1 MDKNLN
7 GNRRSLVIAAASAGI
22 GLGGFHVASKAQSF
36 PVSGKPIRIVLPVPP
51 SILDTTL
58 RLMFESVSADLG
70 TNLIIDNKPGASTII
85 AAEDVKRA
93 APDGHTLL
101 YTFVVTHTQNP
112 HLYSKLPYDPFRDFI
127 PVTQLVRSATVL
139 TAHPKAPFNN
149 IKELVE
155 YAKANK
161 GKLAYGS
168 YGNGTTSHLNG
179 EILQRSAGIE
189 LIHVPYKGS
198 SEAVKDLLGG
208 VIPMIFDGT
217 QSAVVNMKAGL
228 VKGIGT
234 ATDRRIA
241 VLPNLPTISEQGVPG
256 IDIVGW
262 QGLFAP
268 AGTNPAVVE
277 RIAAAFSKAVRQKS
291 VTSFI
296 EEAGSEV
303 SGTTPAEFASIVRK
317 DYDRWG
323 QVIKAT
329 GLKFD

>member
-1 MDKNLN
+1 MRNLN
-7 GNRRSLVIAAASAGI
+7 KNRRSLMMAAASAGL
-22 GLGGFHVASKAQSF
+22 GLGSFPMVSSAQSF
-36 PVSGKPIRIVLPVPP
+36 PISGKPIRIVLPVPP

-58 RLMFESVSADLG
+58 RLMFDSVSAELG

-85 AAEDVKRA
+85 AAEDVKRS

-112 HLYSKLPYDPFRDFI
+112 HLYSKLPYDPFRDFV

-149 IKELVE
+149 IKELVA

-161 GKLAYGS
+161 GKVAFGS

-179 EILQRSAGIE
+179 EILQRSANIE

-198 SEAVKDLLGG
+198 SEAVKDLIGG
-208 VIPMIFDGT
+208 VVPMIFDGT
-217 QSAVVNMKAGL
+217 QSAVVNIKAGL

-277 RIAAAFSKAVRQKS
+277 RIAAAFQKAVRQKA

-303 SGTTPAEFASIVRK
+303 SGTTPAEFSAIVRK

>member
-1 MDKNLN
+1 MRNLN
-7 GNRRSLVIAAASAGI
+7 KSRRSLMMAAASAGL
-22 GLGGFHVASKAQSF
+22 GLGGFPMVSNAQSF
-36 PVSGKPIRIVLPVPP
+36 PISGKPIRIVLPVPP

-58 RLMFESVSADLG
+58 RLMFDSVSAELG
-70 TNLIIDNKPGASTII
+70 TSLIIDNKPGASTII
-85 AAEDVKRA
+85 AAEDVKRS

-112 HLYSKLPYDPFRDFI
+112 HLYSKLPYDPFRDFV

-149 IKELVE
+149 IKELVA

-161 GKLAYGS
+161 GKVAFGS

-179 EILQRSAGIE
+179 EILQRSANIE

-198 SEAVKDLLGG
+198 SEAVKDLIGG

-217 QSAVVNMKAGL
+217 QSAVVNIKAGL

-234 ATDRRIA
+234 ATDRRIT

-277 RIAAAFSKAVRQKS
+277 RIAAAFQKAVRQKA

-303 SGTTPAEFASIVRK
+303 SGTTPAEFTEIVRK

>member
-7 GNRRSLVIAAASAGI
+7 GNRRSLVIAAASAGL

-58 RLMFESVSADLG
+58 RLMFDSVSADLG

-303 SGTTPAEFASIVRK
+303 SGTTSAEFASIVRK

>member
-7 GNRRSLVIAAASAGI
+7 ENRRSLVIAAASAGL

-36 PVSGKPIRIVLPVPP
+36 PVSGKPIRIVLPLPP

-58 RLMFESVSADLG
+58 RLMFDSVSADLG

-139 TAHPKAPFNN
+139 TAHPKAPFSN
-149 IKELVE
+149 IKELVD

-161 GKLAYGS
+161 GKLAFGS

-179 EILQRSAGIE
+179 EILQKSAGIE

-198 SEAVKDLLGG
+198 SDAVKDLLGG

-217 QSAVVNMKAGL
+217 QSAVVNIKAGL

-303 SGTTPAEFASIVRK
+303 SGTTPSEFASIVRK
-317 DYDRWG
+317 DYERWG

>member
-1 MDKNLN
+1 MRNLN
-7 GNRRSLVIAAASAGI
+7 KNRRSLMMAAASAGL
-22 GLGGFHVASKAQSF
+22 GLGGFPMVSSAQSF
-36 PVSGKPIRIVLPVPP
+36 PIRIVLPVPP

-58 RLMFESVSADLG
+58 RLMFDSVSAELG

-85 AAEDVKRA
+85 AAEDVKRS

-101 YTFVVTHTQNP
+101 YTFVVTHTQIP

-149 IKELVE
+149 IKELVA

-161 GKLAYGS
+161 GKVAFGS
-168 YGNGTTSHLNG
+168 YGNGTTSHLN
-179 EILQRSAGIE
+179 LQRSANIE

-198 SEAVKDLLGG
+198 SEAVKDLIGG
-208 VIPMIFDGT
+208 VVPMIFDGT
-217 QSAVVNMKAGL
+217 QSAVVNIKAGL

-277 RIAAAFSKAVRQKS
+277 RIAAAFQKAVRQKA

-303 SGTTPAEFASIVRK
+303 SGTTPAEFSAIVRK

>member
-1 MDKNLN
+1 MDKHSNES
-7 GNRRSLVIAAASAGI
+7 RRRLLMAAASAGL
-22 GLGGFHVASKAQSF
+22 GLSGLPMSAAAQSF
-36 PVSGKPIRIVLPVPP
+36 PISGKPIRIVVPVPP

-58 RLMFESVSADLG
+58 RLMFDSVSAELG
-70 TNLIIDNKPGASTII
+70 TNIIIDNKPGASTII
-85 AAEDVKRA
+85 AAEDVKRS

-112 HLYSKLPYDPFRDFI
+112 HLYSKLPYDPFKDFI

-149 IKELVE
+149 VKEMVA

-179 EILQRSAGIE
+179 EILSRSAGID
-189 LIHVPYKGS
+189 LIHIPYKGTAD
-198 SEAVKDLLGG
+198 AVKDLLGG
-208 VIPMIFDGT
+208 VIPMMFDGT
-217 QSAVVNMKAGL
+217 QSAVVNIKAGL

-241 VLPNLPTISEQGVPG
+241 VLPNLPTISEQGVSG

-277 RIAAAFSKAVRQKS
+277 RIGAAFARAVRLKA

-303 SGTTPAEFASIVRK
+303 SGTTPAEFAAIVRK